1 MRKLIKNIMNKIRSR
16 TMRKHYKRLPER
28 KQSQTKNLHFYG
40 SDFGIIEVDAI
51 LHITDSH
58 FE

>member
-1 MRKLIKNIMNKIRSR
+1 
-16 TMRKHYKRLPER
+16 MRKHYKRLPER